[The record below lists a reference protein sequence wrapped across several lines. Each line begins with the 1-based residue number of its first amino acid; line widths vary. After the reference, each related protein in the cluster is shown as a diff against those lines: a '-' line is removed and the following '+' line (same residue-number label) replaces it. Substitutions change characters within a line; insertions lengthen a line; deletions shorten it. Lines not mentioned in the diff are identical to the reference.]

1 MMKITISMVIII
13 IKPLLLPPLL
23 MLNTTTMTLTD
34 LLHFVSSF
42 VYGIS
47 LSLSYLYMFNL
58 FLLFCGDFVLFMRK
72 LLGCLDWC
80 CMIILWRRVCLS
92 TDFVGFYQDSF
103 FFFASIWLFFSFLF
117 FIFICQ
123 DCILM
128 SDGIVKRLSHSHG
141 EDFKKKSLLAILG
154 IC

>member
-1 MMKITISMVIII
+1 MVIII

-42 VYGIS
+42 VYG
-47 LSLSYLYMFNL
+47 LSLSVSVFHLYMFNL

-72 LLGCLDWC
+72 LLGCLDWW
-80 CMIILWRRVCLS
+80 CMIILWRLVYIS

-103 FFFASIWLFFSFLF
+103 FVLPQSGFSVLFFSLY
-117 FIFICQ
+117 
-123 DCILM
+123 LY
-128 SDGIVKRLSHSHG
+128 VKIASWWVMA
-141 EDFKKKSLLAILG
+141 SLKG
-154 IC
+154 